1 MNYFDEYYK
10 DVKFY
15 HEKEGEISI
24 DALDNPSLCVI
35 DFNIGDDPMYINF
48 QYVKKCSK
56 RRFYNLGYDM
66 YNEDSQNGLP
76 KLIMYSGEDVNTFN
90 SYFENLWHKPFVKW
104 FENTFELEV
113 NTFIP

>member
-56 RRFYNLGYDM
+56 RSPQWCFLSCLCQWVQPPMIRA
-66 YNEDSQNGLP
+66 
-76 KLIMYSGEDVNTFN
+76 
-90 SYFENLWHKPFVKW
+90 LW
-104 FENTFELEV
+104 
-113 NTFIP
+113 